1 MFYCLITTEA
11 QLHDTLYIS
20 MSYISFRSKKD
31 IKVYIT
37 FVCVRLR
44 CGRKSQCY
52 CVDSWPANTVT
63 GRARLPLAF
72 AATSTVTLPCSFP
85 WSWKPP
91 AGYVK
96 CFHMKHILVKSV
108 KHQSV
113 FQTES
118 SAIWENSCVAQKL
131 RRGQT
136 TVPDNV
142 SDTLRRTREKT
153 CRGKFFF
160 FYSYFICM
168 YFSWLITSFQKSAW
182 ATSSFLRVIMWS
194 SRGGKKR
201 RSPYNM
207 RAPSRCQ
214 IRFLRSA
221 VWVRKA
227 WD

>member
-1 MFYCLITTEA
+1 MSALSSQTRRRSSQWCTTVHCWHLSKLCICSVKKQTHFLIIEAVNVLKTWKTWLFYCLITTEA

-44 CGRKSQCY
+44 CGRKSQCC

-72 AATSTVTLPCSFP
+72 AATSTVTLLCSFP

-160 FYSYFICM
+160 F
-168 YFSWLITSFQKSAW
+168 L
-182 ATSSFLRVIMWS
+182 
-194 SRGGKKR
+194 
-201 RSPYNM
+201 
-207 RAPSRCQ
+207 
-214 IRFLRSA
+214 
-221 VWVRKA
+221 
-227 WD
+227 